1 MSDLPEGWIEVDFKD
16 VAEVNPR
23 KSVHLN
29 SDDAVTFVPMAA
41 VSEQIGAITD
51 GVVRTLKEV
60 NKGFTQFA
68 EEDVIFAKIT
78 PSMENGKSAVAVGL
92 KNGIGF
98 GSTEFHVLR
107 SNGAV
112 MPKYL
117 WYFIRQKRFR
127 EDAQK
132 VMSGA
137 VGQQR
142 VPADYLKNCKLP
154 LPPLSEQK
162 KIIDRIDGLIAR
174 TNQAR
179 NDLDVLPGLVDSYK
193 KRLLSLAYTGHLL
206 KGSVGAFQ
214 SSPQKMANLSTFVE
228 SLRYGT
234 AQKSVVEKVGV
245 PVLRIPNVVSGKID
259 LHDLKYSDL
268 SEKELDTLKL
278 TAGDILVVRS
288 NGSTSLV
295 GRPAVVSN
303 EALGMAYA
311 GYLIRLR
318 PLLSKVVPEF
328 LALMLQ
334 APEVRGVIEAGA
346 RSTSGVHNINAKELG
361 SLAIPLFSLED
372 QVEIVS
378 RVESTL
384 AWLERVLSEHNAM
397 MELLPKLDA
406 AILSKAF
413 RGDLVS
419 QERGDESALALLAR
433 IRAEREIAPKRQTQM
448 RTKDKT
454 LIKDPKDRLLLDSHD
469 WPDEGLPFAEVAK
482 RVPLPYDEMRD
493 AIFKLLAEDRPQLR
507 QVFNN
512 EAACMHL
519 QRVKV

>member
-16 VAEVNPR
+16 VAEINPR
-23 KSVHLN
+23 KSVQLN

-41 VSEQIGAITD
+41 VSERIGAITD

-78 PSMENGKSAVAVGL
+78 PSMENGKSAVAIGL

-112 MPKYL
+112 IPKYL
-117 WYFIRQKRFR
+117 WYFVRQKRFR
-127 EDAQK
+127 EDAK
-132 VMSGA
+132 NVMSGA

-142 VPADYLKNCKLP
+142 VPADYLRSCKLP
-154 LPPLSEQK
+154 LPPLQQQK
-162 KIIDRIDGLIAR
+162 KIVDRIDYLIAR

-179 NDLDVLPGLVDSYK
+179 NELDHIPGLIDSYK
-193 KRLLSLAYTGHLL
+193 KRLLSLAYTGSLL
-206 KGSVGAFQ
+206 KKTADAFQ
-214 SSPQKMANLSTFVE
+214 CRPHKMAYLSTVVE

-234 AQKSVVEKVGV
+234 AQKSVVEKIGV

-259 LHDLKYSDL
+259 LHDLKYSEF
-268 SEKELDTLKL
+268 SEKELDNFKL
-278 TAGDILVVRS
+278 CAGDILVVRS
-288 NGSTSLV
+288 NGSASLV

-318 PLLSKVVPEF
+318 PLISKVVPEF

-361 SLAIPLFSLED
+361 LLEIPLFSLED

-378 RVESTL
+378 RVERTL
-384 AWLERVLSEHNAM
+384 AWLERVISEHNSTMA
-397 MELLPKLDA
+397 LVPKLDA

-413 RGDLVS
+413 RGDLVN
-419 QERGDESALALLAR
+419 QERGDESAPALLAR
-433 IRAEREIAPKRQTQM
+433 IRSEREIAPKRQTQM
-448 RTKDKT
+448 RAKDKT
-454 LIKDPKDRLLLDSHD
+454 LIKDPKERLLLDSHD
-469 WPDEGLPFAEVAK
+469 WPEDGLPFEEVAK
-482 RVPLPYDEMRD
+482 RVPIQYDEMRD
-493 AIFKLLAEDRPQLR
+493 TIFKLLAEDRPQLR
-507 QVFNN
+507 QVFNKDT
-512 EAACMHL
+512 ACMHL
-519 QRVKV
+519 QRVKL